1 MDWNKSKIRMKIK
14 QVVCDGA
21 KTEIEYRAALVFL
34 MNAINVENYVGDRNF
49 LPSSLIRLDFDLN
62 FLTITKCSG
71 FNS

>member
-1 MDWNKSKIRMKIK
+1 MNWNKSKIRVEIK

-34 MNAINVENYVGDRNF
+34 MDEINVEIYVGDWKF
-49 LPSSLIRLDFDLN
+49 LPGSMIRLDSYLN
-62 FLTITKCSG
+62 LLTITKCAG